1 MGTRRVIEPPPSTES
16 DGIAKLRSQYGC
28 GPIEFAGTP
37 DALYERHL
45 VFDNVVD
52 LAVAGG
58 LEQRSAVKKPG

>member
-1 MGTRRVIEPPPSTES
+1 MATKRMVEPPTSTES
-16 DGIAKLRSQYGC
+16 DSIAKLRRQYGC

-58 LEQRSAVKKPG
+58 LEHSPPSRNPG